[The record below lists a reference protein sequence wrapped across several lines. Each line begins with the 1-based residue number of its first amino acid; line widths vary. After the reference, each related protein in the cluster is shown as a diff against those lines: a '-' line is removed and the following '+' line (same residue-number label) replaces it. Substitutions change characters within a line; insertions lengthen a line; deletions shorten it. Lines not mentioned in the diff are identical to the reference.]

1 MPELNSIALDLARP
15 MSKLVPPAEVNT
27 VPLELC
33 SVSTNLNVLYTS
45 VSPDTNPTSGKFDNS
60 VILTNGSCSNLV
72 TLPLAV
78 SNSLALSISTKV
90 VPCFSISYPLTY
102 ALPCESP
109 KASFASEAVL
119 PSLEVAPVSYIP
131 RFVPDIKC
139 SLISKSKALTA

>member
-15 MSKLVPPAEVNT
+15 ISKLVPPAEVNT

-33 SVSTNLNVLYTS
+33 SSSTNLNVLYTS

-72 TLPLAV
+72 ILPLCV
-78 SNSLALSISTKV
+78 SNSLALSKSIKV

-102 ALPCESP
+102 ALPCDNP
-109 KASFASEAVL
+109 KESFASSAVL
-119 PSLEVAPVSYIP
+119 PSADVAPAAFIP
-131 RFVPDIKC
+131 RLVPDSKC